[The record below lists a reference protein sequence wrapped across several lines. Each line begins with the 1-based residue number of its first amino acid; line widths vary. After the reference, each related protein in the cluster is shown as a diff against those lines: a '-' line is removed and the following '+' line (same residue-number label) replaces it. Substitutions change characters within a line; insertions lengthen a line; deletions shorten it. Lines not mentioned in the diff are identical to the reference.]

1 MKENTIPNWPRGLS
15 RSLAARYIGFSLP
28 AWDKMVLAG
37 EMPKPKRAYG
47 RTIWDKTAVDRAF
60 ELLDGGTP
68 RDESGEEVYEI
79 DTRPYSEWPIVA
91 RPLSTLQ
98 ERALAHMY
106 EFRSGPF
113 FCADGCG
120 PKTYAALAGLGLVET
135 IGEIIPGKMPAYRL
149 TKLGIEKGEYLKSI
163 GR

>member
-1 MKENTIPNWPRGLS
+1 MKENRYPQWPRGL
-15 RSLAARYIGFSLP
+15 RRTLAAEYIGVSLP
-28 AWDKMVLAG
+28 LFDTMVRDG
-37 EMPKPKRAYG
+37 RMPKPKRVEN
-47 RTIWDKTAVDRAF
+47 RTIWDRVAVDRAF
-60 ELLDGGTP
+60 DLLDGGAP
-68 RDESGEEVYEI
+68 RDESGEEVFEI

-91 RPLSTLQ
+91 RPLPTLQ

-113 FCADGCG
+113 FADGCG
-120 PKTYAALAGLGLVET
+120 PKTYAALANLGLAEI
-135 IGEIIPGKMPAYRL
+135 IGEVIPGKMPAYRL